1 LRGAAKNKISKKQE
15 EPTTKI
21 NNNYKNKINN
31 NYKNKINN
39 NNSIKINNNQQ
50 PRSTNQ
56 DRIRHTLASADAGS
70 RVAPLALSVPP
81 IPAKC
86 RL

>member
-1 LRGAAKNKISKKQE
+1 LRGRAENKINKKKKK
-15 EPTTKI
+15 PTTKI
-21 NNNYKNKINN
+21 NNYKNKINKN
-31 NYKNKINN
+31 NQN
-39 NNSIKINNNQQ
+39 KINNNQQ

-56 DRIRHTLASADAGS
+56 DRIRHTLASADAGP
-70 RVAPLALSVPP
+70 RLAPSAPSVPP